1 MKLSQSIIVSILL
14 LCLSACSMYS
24 PTYFGSKYP
33 ATKHVQSFYASTD
46 IKQPF
51 EVIGHMNI
59 ATGRSEASQNKT
71 RQVAIEKTKEIGGD
85 GVVFSEINRQVNQ
98 HTTDDYT
105 IKVDVI
111 KFK

>member
-1 MKLSQSIIVSILL
+1 MKLSHSIIVSILI
-14 LCLSACSMYS
+14 LCLSACSTYS
-24 PTYFGSKYP
+24 PTYFGSKYS
-33 ATKHVQSFYASTD
+33 ATKNVQSFYSASD

-59 ATGRSEASQNKT
+59 ATGRSESSQNKT

-85 GVVFSEINRQVNQ
+85 GVIFSEINRQVNQ
-98 HTTDDYT
+98 HTTDDFT

>member
-1 MKLSQSIIVSILL
+1 MKLSHSIIVSILT

-24 PTYFGSKYP
+24 PTYFESKYP
-33 ATKHVQSFYASTD
+33 ATKNVRSFYSASD
-46 IKQPF
+46 IKQSY

-59 ATGRSEASQNKT
+59 ATGRSASSQNKT
-71 RQVAIEKTKEIGGD
+71 RESAIEKTKEVGGD
-85 GVVFSEINRQVNQ
+85 GVIFAEINRQVNQ

>member
-1 MKLSQSIIVSILL
+1 MKLSHFFTVSTLI

-33 ATKHVQSFYASTD
+33 ATKIVQSFYSTTD

-59 ATGRSEASQNKT
+59 ATGRSESSQNKT
-71 RQVAIEKTKEIGGD
+71 REAAIEKTKAIGGD
-85 GVVFSEINRQVNQ
+85 AVIFSEINKQVNQ

-105 IKVDVI
+105 IKADVI